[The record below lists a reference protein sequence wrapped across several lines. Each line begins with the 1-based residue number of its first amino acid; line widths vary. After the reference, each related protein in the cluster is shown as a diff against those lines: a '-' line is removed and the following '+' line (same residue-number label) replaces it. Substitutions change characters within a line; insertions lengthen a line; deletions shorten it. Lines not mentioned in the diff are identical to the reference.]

1 MTVRVGKF
9 EKVSR
14 EVWQKAFNDYVQ
26 KYISYDEYVADST
39 YTYETIVKLPTRA
52 TKGSAGYDVITPFN
66 IELLP
71 NEDVVIPTGI
81 KCRIDN
87 GWGLFALPK
96 SGLGFKYYTRLA
108 NTVGLIDEDYYNNE
122 NNEGHIFVKLRNEG
136 DSTLII
142 EKGKA
147 VCQLVFLPYGITYD
161 DEADGIRQGGFGS
174 TGK

>member
-9 EKVSR
+9 EKVS
-14 EVWQKAFNDYVQ
+14 EDVWNTAHDNYV
-26 KYISYDEYVADST
+26 KNFAVYGEITEPSYIYYNVIT
-39 YTYETIVKLPTRA
+39 LPTRA
-52 TKGSAGYDVITPFN
+52 TKGSAGYDVVTPFE
-66 IELLP
+66 IRLRP
-71 NEDVVIPTGI
+71 NEEVNVPTGI

-87 GWGLFALPK
+87 GWALFALPK

-136 DSTLII
+136 TKDLVI
-142 EKGKA
+142 EEGKA
-147 VCQLVFLPYGITYD
+147 LCQLVFLPYGITYD
-161 DEADGIRQGGFGS
+161 DKAEGIRQGGFGS